1 MSHPLCI
8 RGCAVTWVLQASC
21 NIARG
26 WDVGRS
32 ARFVGQDG
40 TLNNLRSRL
49 IVSHVAVVALAFV
62 LLTLAAAVPVRRA
75 QLRAE
80 ETRLRGVAGAVV
92 VQAAIV
98 QRVTSVDDSG
108 LQALIARE
116 ARQSNSVLLLVNDDG
131 TVVADSRAGAPAVGQ
146 RRPDLA
152 RRIANLRAGPAP
164 EAGQALPLTRG
175 ESIGRLDRRLAAL
188 AITRDSAAPGQPSL
202 AAVALSPERRVPVL
216 AGVLRPLI
224 FAGGLALLV
233 GIVAS
238 VLLARSISQPL
249 AQLTTAAGDINA
261 GNLAA
266 RLPEAGDD
274 EVAGL
279 ARAFNATLER
289 LAATYAAQRA
299 LLANIAHELRTP
311 LTSIQGYTQALRDGT
326 ASAPTAQAAALH
338 VIDEEAQ
345 RMSALVNQV
354 LQLSR
359 LESGQLDMH
368 PAPVA
373 LVPLLD
379 QLRRVV
385 LPQAQ
390 DGAVTVTVTA
400 PPELALTADAELL
413 TQALSNLVTNALRH
427 TPPGGSVSISA
438 SAFVANNGAR
448 HARIAVSDTGA
459 GIPPDELAHIFERF
473 QRGAD
478 AAGDARGPRRFGL
491 GLAITREIARQHG
504 GTLTVASAP
513 GAGTTFALHLPGVLG
528 VADDEPAR

>member
-1 MSHPLCI
+1 
-8 RGCAVTWVLQASC
+8 
-21 NIARG
+21 
-26 WDVGRS
+26 
-32 ARFVGQDG
+32 
-40 TLNNLRSRL
+40 
-49 IVSHVAVVALAFV
+49 
-62 LLTLAAAVPVRRA
+62 
-75 QLRAE
+75 
-80 ETRLRGVAGAVV
+80 
-92 VQAAIV
+92 
-98 QRVTSVDDSG
+98 
-108 LQALIARE
+108 
-116 ARQSNSVLLLVNDDG
+116 
-131 TVVADSRAGAPAVGQ
+131 
-146 RRPDLA
+146 
-152 RRIANLRAGPAP
+152 
-164 EAGQALPLTRG
+164 
-175 ESIGRLDRRLAAL
+175 
-188 AITRDSAAPGQPSL
+188 
-202 AAVALSPERRVPVL
+202 VPVL

-233 GIVAS
+233 GIGAS
-238 VLLARSISQPL
+238 VLLARSIARPL
-249 AQLTTAAGDINA
+249 ARLTTAAGDIHA

-266 RLPEAGDD
+266 RLPAAGDD
-274 EVAGL
+274 EVASL

-326 ASAPTAQAAALH
+326 ASAPDQQSSALN
-338 VIDEEAQ
+338 VIDDEAQ

-368 PAPVA
+368 PEPVA
-373 LVPLLD
+373 LLPLLE

-390 DGAVTVTVTA
+390 AGEVAVTVTS
-400 PPELALTADAELL
+400 PPELALMADAELL
-413 TQALSNLVTNALRH
+413 TQALNNLATNALRH

-438 SAFVANNGAR
+438 SAFVANDGAR

-478 AAGDARGPRRFGL
+478 TAGDARSPRRFGL
-491 GLAITREIARQHG
+491 GLAITREIVRQHG

-513 GAGTTFALHLPGVLG
+513 GAGATFALHLPGVLD
-528 VADDEPAR
+528 VMDNEPAL